1 MDIGDRIKAWR
12 HALGLTQDEFAKRAG
27 ISKATL
33 VGYEVGQRKP
43 GADALAAIAKTGCNM
58 TWLLTGE
65 GDMLPKTRVSAEENA
80 SQYARRWEKII
91 ALVEGIEDE
100 QERAAFIDELY
111 ARARQTAELAELR
124 KAVRELSAAIKKMA

>member
-1 MDIGDRIKAWR
+1 
-12 HALGLTQDEFAKRAG
+12 
-27 ISKATL
+27 
-33 VGYEVGQRKP
+33 
-43 GADALAAIAKTGCNM
+43 
-58 TWLLTGE
+58 
-65 GDMLPKTRVSAEENA
+65 MLPKTRVSAEENA
-80 SQYARRWEKII
+80 SQYARRLEKII